1 MSASIRT
8 QDTRWASAG
17 LTSSRIQRTI
27 VKSSARRG
35 DAKACSCK
43 PELPCWTCPPQPCKP
58 NIFSW
63 GAAVNMTPTEPLCGL
78 FVLLKKSLMLC
89 DRRPQNRHVVS
100 AGGSGNITS
109 ETSIVSEPCLLER
122 RHHAS
127 GFGIQQTPQDTSLP
141 QKVYSKRSL
150 RIQFCEARIYGQS
163 SSTHRACFTSPSSD
177 ASSKSAAP
185 TLAKTLETRLKVY
198 P

>member
-1 MSASIRT
+1 MSAFIRT

-17 LTSSRIQRTI
+17 LTSSRIQRTT

-58 NIFSW
+58 NIFSR
-63 GAAVNMTPTEPLCGL
+63 GAV
-78 FVLLKKSLMLC
+78 VLLKKSLMLC

-122 RHHAS
+122 RHDAS
-127 GFGIQQTPQDTSLP
+127 GFGIQQLPQDTSLP